1 MWLLHVGVKIRI
13 CMVVA
18 EIVSDL
24 QTRSNSVLNTLSRYP
39 FPSHNSTVNA
49 IIHPNQRYLLLRAWL
64 IELILLAIPPPARI
78 LLASAS
84 SNALC
89 VTEASSKSLKLLPML
104 GLPSLPSLP
113 FLPGLLPASS
123 AVLFGLNGPGPAA
136 ALLLTAGLAELAL
149 ESLV

>member
-24 QTRSNSVLNTLSRYP
+24 QTRSNSILNTLSRYP

-104 GLPSLPSLP
+104 GLPSLP
-113 FLPGLLPASS
+113 GLLPASS